1 MKDKVTSEE
10 LGITVKR
17 TVIKVMS
24 RKEFL
29 DVRLLPEIIKTQSW
43 HLLGAEG
50 ATHVEMDKLNN
61 QVIFVKYEAI
71 EETKEVAVDELGEAK
86 QDEDESED
94 IKTD

>member
-1 MKDKVTSEE
+1 MDDKVTSEE

-29 DVRLLPEIIKTQSW
+29 DVRLLPEIIKSQSW

-50 ATHVEMDKLNN
+50 ATHVEMDKLNS
-61 QVIFVKYEAI
+61 QVIFVKYEAV
-71 EETKEVAVDELGEAK
+71 EETKEVPV
-86 QDEDESED
+86 EDLEVPKDDDGDIRED
-94 IKTD
+94 T